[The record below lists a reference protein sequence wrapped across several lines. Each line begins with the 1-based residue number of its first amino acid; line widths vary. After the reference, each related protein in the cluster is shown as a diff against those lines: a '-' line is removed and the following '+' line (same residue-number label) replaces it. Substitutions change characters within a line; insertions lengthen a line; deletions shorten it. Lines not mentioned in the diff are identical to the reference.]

1 MCSLTDLESLTLPI
15 ILTGIPTWR
24 LEEEVSDEDVEVIAK
39 HLTDWEQL
47 SPHLGLIEQHVQMLR
62 DNKLCWKKEKLGH
75 ECLKLWKRMKEDA
88 ATYGAL
94 ITAAETALLHQF
106 AAALT
111 KLVVGTYT
119 IICTV

>member
-1 MCSLTDLESLTLPI
+1 MYSLTDLESLTLPI
-15 ILTGIPTWR
+15 ILTDIPTWR
-24 LEEEVSDEDVEVIAK
+24 LKEEVSDEDVKVIAK

-47 SPHLGLIEQHVQMLR
+47 SPHLGLEEEQLDILR
-62 DNKLCWKKEKLGH
+62 DNKLRWKKENLGH
-75 ECLKLWKRMKEDA
+75 EYLELWKRMKEDA